1 MISKKQAEDGSQQ
14 TEIEPGGEGS
24 APAGDIADAW
34 RDEFSEKLT
43 WADLAKWLDCVPWRG
58 VKASAQPRSPAGSGQ
73 EVRVSSQT
81 T

>member
-43 WADLAKWLDCVPWRG
+43 WADLTKWLG
-58 VKASAQPRSPAGSGQ
+58 EAG
-73 EVRVSSQT
+73 
-81 T
+81 